1 MQLDFGEGV
10 VSGMQNQAHQIITR
24 KIKDTGILHG
34 SAIMPTST
42 GVRENNCIT
51 NNY

>member
-24 KIKDTGILHG
+24 KIKDRILRG
-34 SAIMPTST
+34 STILPTST
-42 GVRENNCIT
+42 GARENNCIT
-51 NNY
+51 KII